1 MNNKIWWVL
10 IAILLVIIIVLTWM
24 LVATPAPAQLPITAT
39 STPMTQTPPATTSD
53 QPLHTR
59 VVVSAPLSGAT
70 VLGKTFTVSGEAPGT
85 WYNEAVFPIQVRD
98 AQGNVIGHGQGQAQS
113 DWMTT
118 AQVPFSGLV
127 TLDTVYHGPATLIL
141 LKDNESGLPQN
152 DDSLEVGIV
161 IQ

>member
-1 MNNKIWWVL
+1 MKTRTWWTLIVALLVVIIALLVVL
-10 IAILLVIIIVLTWM
+10 IA
-24 LVATPAPAQLPITAT
+24 APKPAQAPTMSTSTSPVST
-39 STPMTQTPPATTSD
+39 STPDVTN

-59 VVVSAPLSGAT
+59 VIVTSPAAGAT
-70 VLGKTFTVSGEAPGT
+70 VGQTFTVTGQAPGN

-98 AQGNVIGHGQGQAQS
+98 ADNNVIGHGQGQAQS

-118 AQVPFSGLV
+118 AQVPFSATV
-127 TLDTVYHGPATLIL
+127 TLDTVYHGAATLVL

-152 DDSLEVGIV
+152 DDSFEVQIV